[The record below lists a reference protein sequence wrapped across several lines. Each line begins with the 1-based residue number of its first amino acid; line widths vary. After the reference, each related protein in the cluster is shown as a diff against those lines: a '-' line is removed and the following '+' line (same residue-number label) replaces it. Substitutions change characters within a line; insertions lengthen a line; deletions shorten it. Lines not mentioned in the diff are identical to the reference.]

1 MTYLWLL
8 KYSSITFFASTA
20 KHFLFGKDTYVFSLY
35 SHISCSLF
43 NHTVSLIWHLD
54 SFINVQSW
62 DSALLLSR
70 QQCGG
75 GKGRK
80 KWRRGNLLV
89 AITKGSKKHLRW
101 KCVKCQIEE
110 LGHRTHF
117 RKQIYRNLLLM
128 DGVYLDLNVSAG
140 EVPLMA
146 RLISNMLNVW
156 G

>member
-1 MTYLWLL
+1 M
-8 KYSSITFFASTA
+8 
-20 KHFLFGKDTYVFSLY
+20 
-35 SHISCSLF
+35 
-43 NHTVSLIWHLD
+43 
-54 SFINVQSW
+54 
-62 DSALLLSR
+62 
-70 QQCGG
+70 
-75 GKGRK
+75 
-80 KWRRGNLLV
+80 